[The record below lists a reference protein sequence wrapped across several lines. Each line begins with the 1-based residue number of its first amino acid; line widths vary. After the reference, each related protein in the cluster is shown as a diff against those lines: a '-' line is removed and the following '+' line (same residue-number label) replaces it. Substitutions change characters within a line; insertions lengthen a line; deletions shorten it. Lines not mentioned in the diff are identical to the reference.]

1 MNAKLFANSRNVME
15 VHAPAARPSLSV
27 RCPTSPPEKAAIT
40 ELAMTIAEELASL
53 SRSPQ
58 PVGIDVPLK
67 HSGLDPKTLSRFHAW
82 LKSAHDYDAS
92 LRRLLEDDMTAEVL
106 AADILASPRTR
117 QSPPLPRPPKQVGSG
132 SFASRRPRLA
142 PRTPISVNVTS
153 ELDEVP
159 LASATVRQGA
169 ADVGM
174 VPYDSWAGKKTGLMY
189 GLLALGLVGSPM
201 SPSHVRTAVKS
212 PAVQSTFNAGTRLR
226 PIAPLDDPRAVLPT
240 RTPIFA
246 SFLDSV
252 RMPGYD
258 LVQSPWVPDRQFAS
272 LDGLFAD
279 LKFPQTPTGL

>member
-1 MNAKLFANSRNVME
+1 
-15 VHAPAARPSLSV
+15 
-27 RCPTSPPEKAAIT
+27 
-40 ELAMTIAEELASL
+40 MTIAEELASL

-92 LRRLLEDDMTAEVL
+92 LRRLLEDDTTAEVL
-106 AADILASPRTR
+106 AADILGASRPSPNTHRYSSPCYPLPSLLPTASPRTR

-142 PRTPISVNVTS
+142 PRTPISVNVPG

-174 VPYDSWAGKKTGLMY
+174 VPYDSWAGKKTG
-189 GLLALGLVGSPM
+189 
-201 SPSHVRTAVKS
+201 
-212 PAVQSTFNAGTRLR
+212 
-226 PIAPLDDPRAVLPT
+226 
-240 RTPIFA
+240 
-246 SFLDSV
+246 
-252 RMPGYD
+252 
-258 LVQSPWVPDRQFAS
+258 
-272 LDGLFAD
+272 
-279 LKFPQTPTGL
+279 